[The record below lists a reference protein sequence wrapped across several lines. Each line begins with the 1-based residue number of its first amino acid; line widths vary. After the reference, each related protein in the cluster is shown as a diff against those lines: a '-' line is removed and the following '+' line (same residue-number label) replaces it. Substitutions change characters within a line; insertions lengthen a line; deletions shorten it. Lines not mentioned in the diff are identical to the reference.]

1 MIFSL
6 PPCMMLTLPL
16 KKFNSA
22 PPISFPTFSLS
33 SRASL
38 SETTRYEN
46 VWKTLKSNPSLFVDV
61 QCSWQQHPVADIS
74 PQCLYQEARSVV
86 VCSARKAEENWQRKS
101 EEQCYARPGPHKS
114 HQRVPS
120 SDTRQPHCCSAF
132 CQLRLPCRYFQMAK
146 DVVIRNRISGKLKQQ
161 SRAGGS
167 NKAIRPKLLTPFW
180 LTLMSFQVSRGQN
193 MLSPK
198 CQYHLQWSLLLPSQ
212 STQLIFLNRDHLN
225 DYPGIHPFI
234 IHQKAAFHIPEINI
248 YAYCILSK
256 PSTICHLSF
265 CFS

>member
-1 MIFSL
+1 MSGNFKK
-6 PPCMMLTLPL
+6 LPL
-16 KKFNSA
+16 STCRCTMFLTTKFSCWYF
-22 PPISFPTFSLS
+22 PI
-33 SRASL
+33 
-38 SETTRYEN
+38 
-46 VWKTLKSNPSLFVDV
+46 
-61 QCSWQQHPVADIS
+61 
-74 PQCLYQEARSVV
+74 RSVV

-101 EEQCYARPGPHKS
+101 EEQCYARPGPHKSHKS

-167 NKAIRPKLLTPFW
+167 NRAIRPKILTPFW

-212 STQLIFLNRDHLN
+212 STQLIFLNRDHLD

-234 IHQKAAFHIPEINI
+234 LHQRAPFHIPEINI
-248 YAYCILSK
+248 YAYCLLSK